1 MVLLANGINI
11 RFKDEGKGTPQIV
24 FLHYWGGSSRTWDDV
39 VAALPSGYRLIRP
52 DLRGWGDSLPAQS
65 ATAPGYAL
73 SDFVADA
80 EALIE
85 QLGLE
90 NYVLVGHSMGGKVA
104 QLLASKRPAGLKG
117 LVLVAS
123 APAGPLNLPPPAL
136 EVMASAY
143 ESADSV
149 GMAID
154 HMLTG
159 KSLSEKHRQQVI
171 QDSLK
176 GLPEAKAAWPKSASQ
191 EDITGEVGK
200 INVATLIIAGELDKV
215 DSPTVLKAELLTR
228 IPRARL
234 VELASTGHLSPLES
248 PTEIADAIVSFIED
262 LPA

>member
-90 NYVLVGHSMGGKVA
+90 NYVLVGHSMGGKSHSSWRPNA
-104 QLLASKRPAGLKG
+104 QP
-117 LVLVAS
+117 
-123 APAGPLNLPPPAL
+123 
-136 EVMASAY
+136 
-143 ESADSV
+143 D
-149 GMAID
+149 
-154 HMLTG
+154 
-159 KSLSEKHRQQVI
+159 
-171 QDSLK
+171 
-176 GLPEAKAAWPKSASQ
+176 
-191 EDITGEVGK
+191 
-200 INVATLIIAGELDKV
+200 
-215 DSPTVLKAELLTR
+215 
-228 IPRARL
+228 
-234 VELASTGHLSPLES
+234 
-248 PTEIADAIVSFIED
+248 
-262 LPA
+262 